1 MEPDIKQPT
10 VSKVSLWRSRMS
22 TLLSLLA
29 FCLFVLVALR
39 FVPADGEPFHEDPA
53 QADRQRS
60 EFRLIGR
67 EAPRY
72 HVDADTL
79 LEAFSSI
86 ARSRWNVFLVEGSV
100 DEGMMTFV
108 SRSTV
113 FGFRDYITVKATDEA
128 GGAKLSIISRPRFNV
143 YDWGVN
149 KKRLSRWLGELEQ
162 AVGGRRLE

>member
-1 MEPDIKQPT
+1 MN
-10 VSKVSLWRSRMS
+10 

-29 FCLFVLVALR
+29 VLVVIVIVAR
-39 FVPADGEPFHEDPA
+39 FIPADSEPFHEDPA
-53 QADRQRS
+53 EPDARRS

-72 HVDADTL
+72 HVDADTV
-79 LEAFSSI
+79 LEAFSDI

-108 SRSTV
+108 ARSTV
-113 FGFRDYITVKATDEA
+113 FGFRDYVTVKATDES
-128 GGAKLSIISRPRFNV
+128 GGAKLSVFARPRFNV

-149 KKRLSRWLGELEQ
+149 EKRLDRWFGELEE
-162 AVGGRRLE
+162 AVGGRRFE